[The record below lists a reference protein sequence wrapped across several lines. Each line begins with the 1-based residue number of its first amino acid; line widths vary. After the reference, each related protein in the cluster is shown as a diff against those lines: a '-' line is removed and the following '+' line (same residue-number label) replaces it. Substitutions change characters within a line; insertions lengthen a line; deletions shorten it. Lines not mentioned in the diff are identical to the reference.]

1 MTESEQKRIK
11 AVKLYISGKKVS
23 SICNNL
29 NQSRKWFYKWKNRY
43 DSGNKNWF
51 KDRSKAPKHPTNID
65 EDLEKL
71 VIKIRKE
78 LMEEKYARIGPQTI
92 HWELQRL
99 GVEHPSLSTIKRI
112 IKRNNLIVKKSK
124 YHKKGTPYPTLPICG
139 TNVVNKVDFW
149 GSRYI
154 TGDGR
159 FYSFNIMDVYT
170 RRTLINPNRY

>member
-11 AVKLYISGKKVS
+11 AVQLYVSGKKVS
-23 SICNNL
+23 SICKDL
-29 NQSRKWFYKWKNRY
+29 NKSRRWFYKWKKRY

-51 KDRSKAPKHPTNID
+51 KNRSRSPKNPTKID

-99 GVEHPSLSTIKRI
+99 GVKPPSLSTIKRI
-112 IKRNNLIVKKSK
+112 IKRNKLIVKKSK
-124 YHKKGTPYPTLPICG
+124 YHKKGTPYPVLPICG
-139 TNVVNKVDFW
+139 PNVVHQVDFW
-149 GSRYI
+149 DPDI
-154 TGDGR
+154 
-159 FYSFNIMDVYT
+159 
-170 RRTLINPNRY
+170 

>member
-1 MTESEQKRIK
+1 MEK
-11 AVKLYISGKKVS
+11 
-23 SICNNL
+23 
-29 NQSRKWFYKWKNRY
+29 RY

-51 KDRSKAPKHPTNID
+51 KNRSRSTKNPTKID

-92 HWELQRL
+92 HWELEHL
-99 GVEHPSLSTIKRI
+99 GVEPPSLSTIKRI

-139 TNVVNKVDFW
+139 PNVVHPVDF
-149 GSRYI
+149 
-154 TGDGR
+154 
-159 FYSFNIMDVYT
+159 
-170 RRTLINPNRY
+170 NRSQQL